1 ARGDPTVPEPMR
13 TPQLLLISNLANST
27 CSSVGAMTSGAP
39 VVVVSPQFAPN
50 VTGVAVAL
58 MHFSLQPGIPA
69 RFMAAGVRLEVG
81 ATASSLHAT
90 AANVTAAIPNPTIRR
105 DILERLLSDV
115 MTNSVSTGW
124 LSDRT
129 RFGVAPGGRRQDERR
144 GPGQAAEGQR
154 PAHFNQSRNSR

>member
-1 ARGDPTVPEPMR
+1 MR

-39 VVVVSPQFAPN
+39 LAVVSPQFAPN

-58 MHFSLQPGIPA
+58 KHFSLQPGIPA

-81 ATASSLHAT
+81 ATAPSLHAT
-90 AANVTAAIPNPTIRR
+90 AANVSASIPNPTIRR

-124 LSDRT
+124 LGGQIRSGAAQGT
-129 RFGVAPGGRRQDERR
+129 RHD
-144 GPGQAAEGQR
+144 
-154 PAHFNQSRNSR
+154 NQEETWTGCAG